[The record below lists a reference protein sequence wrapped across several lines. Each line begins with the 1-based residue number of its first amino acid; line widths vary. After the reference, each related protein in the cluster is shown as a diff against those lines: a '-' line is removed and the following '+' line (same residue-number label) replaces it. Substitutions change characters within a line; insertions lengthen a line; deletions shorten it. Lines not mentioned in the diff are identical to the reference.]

1 MENVSHK
8 RRIIITLIFISIIA
22 VLLIIKI
29 TQLHFSFRVIVNNK
43 NDVIKRGDIIDASGY
58 PLAISVY
65 KYSIF
70 ADPRKVTDPDTE
82 SLKLSSILSM
92 PQSEIKD
99 LLTRDKHF
107 VWIKRRVDDYV
118 IGKVKESS
126 LPGIY
131 VKKEYARA
139 YPEGMLASQVIGFVN
154 VDNIG
159 LEGIEYKYNDILL
172 RVDSYGQKEQKGLTV
187 QLTLDRAIQYIAQ
200 KAINTY
206 AKQVKPKK
214 AVAVVYEI
222 KTGKIL
228 ALALYPQ
235 FHPEYFYNYD
245 KSVLT
250 CFSIVDAFE
259 PGSTMKVFAAITLL
273 EHLPDALKR
282 TYICKG
288 SVDVY
293 DATIKCTKE
302 HGKVTLNDIITYS
315 CNAGI
320 IQAMQPIKKEYVYQ
334 TLTRFG
340 FGEKTGI
347 QLPGESQGILRNP
360 KQWSGL
366 SKYSMAIGQEI
377 SVTSVQLVAAF
388 GAIANNGI
396 YMYPQIVNQIQNS
409 NGEIVTNFFPKTKG
423 KILNETIA
431 KTILSMMHNVV
442 IEGTGKKAYVA
453 GYGTGGKTG
462 TAQKSLPQ
470 GGYIPDAY
478 VVSFVGIAPVDK
490 PDICILVMFDEP
502 AYGGSGGELAAPV
515 FSDIVKRVLPL
526 RGFGS
531 VSVNPTQAKSM
542 QYKPAKDDVL
552 PNFIGQTDTRVLRQ
566 LINLQHE
573 YPIQYIMKGSGKVVA
588 QDPKPGVPLKK
599 VTTIT
604 LVME

>member
-8 RRIIITLIFISIIA
+8 RRIILTLIFISTIA

-29 TQLHFSFRVIVNNK
+29 TQLHFSSRVIVNNK
-43 NDVIKRGDIIDASGY
+43 NDVVKRGDITDANGY
-58 PLAISVY
+58 PLAVSIY

-70 ADPRKVTDPDTE
+70 ADPRKVTDPETE
-82 SLKLSSILSM
+82 ALKLSSVLDM
-92 PQSEIKD
+92 PQSVIKD

-107 VWIKRRVDDYV
+107 VWIKRKVDDSV
-118 IGKVKESS
+118 IAKIKELS
-126 LPGIY
+126 LAGIY
-131 VKKEYARA
+131 IKKEYARA
-139 YPEGMLASQVIGFVN
+139 YPEGTLASQVIGFVN

-172 RVDSYGQKEQKGLTV
+172 RADTSSPKEPKGLTV
-187 QLTLDRAIQYIAQ
+187 QLTLDRTIQHIAQ
-200 KAINTY
+200 KALNMF
-206 AKQVKPKK
+206 AVQVKPKK

-222 KTGKIL
+222 KTGKVL

-235 FHPEYFYNYD
+235 FNPEYFYNYD
-245 KSVLT
+245 KSILT
-250 CFSIVDAFE
+250 CFSVVDAFE

-273 EHLPDALKR
+273 EHLPDALKK

-302 HGKVTLNDIITYS
+302 HGKVTLNEIITHS

-320 IQAMQPIKKEYVYQ
+320 IQAMQQIKKEYLYQ
-334 TLTRFG
+334 TLSRFG

-347 QLPGESQGILRNP
+347 QLPGESGGILRNP
-360 KQWSGL
+360 GQWSGL

-377 SVTSVQLVAAF
+377 SVTSVQLVSAF
-388 GAIANNGI
+388 GAIANNGV

-409 NGEIVTNFFPKTKG
+409 DGHTVTAYFPKTKG
-423 KILNETIA
+423 KILNPTIA
-431 KTILSMMHNVV
+431 RTLLSMMHNVV

-478 VVSFVGIAPVDK
+478 VVSFVGIAPVDN
-490 PDICILVMFDEP
+490 PDICILVMYDEP

-515 FSDIVKRVLPL
+515 FAEIAKRVLPL

-531 VSVNPTQAKSM
+531 VAINTVHAQPSKYKSVIN
-542 QYKPAKDDVL
+542 DVM
-552 PNFIGQTDTRVLRQ
+552 PDFIGQPETSALRH
-566 LINLQHE
+566 LIQLQHE
-573 YPIQYIMKGSGKVVA
+573 YPIQYIMKGKGKVVA

-599 VTTIT
+599 VSTIT
-604 LVME
+604 LVLE

>member
-118 IGKVKESS
+118 IGKVKELS

-206 AKQVKPKK
+206 AGQVKPKK

-273 EHLPDALKR
+273 EHQPDALKR

-388 GAIANNGI
+388 GAIANNGV

-431 KTILSMMHNVV
+431 KSILSMMHNVV

-453 GYGTGGKTG
+453 GYGIGGKTG

-478 VVSFVGIAPVDK
+478 VVSFVGIAPVDN

-531 VSVNPTQAKSM
+531 VTVNTTQAKSM

-552 PNFIGQTDTRVLRQ
+552 PNFIGQTDTRVLRH

-573 YPIQYIMKGSGKVVA
+573 YPIQYIMKGSGKVVS

>member
-8 RRIIITLIFISIIA
+8 RRIIITLIFISFIA

-29 TQLHFSFRVIVNNK
+29 TQLHFSSRVIVNNK

-70 ADPRKVTDPDTE
+70 ADPRKVTDPDAE
-82 SLKLSSILSM
+82 SLKLSPILSM

-107 VWIKRRVDDYV
+107 VWIKRKTDDSV
-118 IGKVKESS
+118 INKIKELS

-131 VKKEYARA
+131 IKKEYARA

-172 RVDSYGQKEQKGLTV
+172 RADSSGQKEQKGLTV

-206 AKQVKPKK
+206 AGLVKPKK

-245 KSVLT
+245 KSILT
-250 CFSIVDAFE
+250 CFSVVDAFE

-334 TLTRFG
+334 TLNRFG

-347 QLPGESQGILRNP
+347 QLPGESQGILRNL

>member
-22 VLLIIKI
+22 VLLIAKI
-29 TQLHFSFRVIVNNK
+29 TQLHFSSRVIVNNK
-43 NDVIKRGDIIDASGY
+43 NNFIKRGDIIDINGY
-58 PLAISVY
+58 PLAVSIY

-70 ADPRKVTDPDTE
+70 ADPRKVTDPE
-82 SLKLSSILSM
+82 NEALKLSSILGM
-92 PQSEIKD
+92 PQSELKD

-107 VWIKRRVDDYV
+107 VWIKRKVDDAIV
-118 IGKVKESS
+118 NKVKQLS

-131 VKKEYARA
+131 SKKEYARV
-139 YPEGMLASQVIGFVN
+139 YPEGDLAAQVIGFVN

-172 RVDSYGQKEQKGLTV
+172 RADSSSEKEEKGYTV
-187 QLTLDRAIQYIAQ
+187 QLTLDRTIQYIAQ

-206 AKQVKPKK
+206 AEQIKPKR
-214 AVAVVYEI
+214 AVAVVSEI

-235 FHPEYFYNYD
+235 FHPEYFNNYQ
-245 KSVLT
+245 KSILT
-250 CFSIVDAFE
+250 CFSVVDAFE
-259 PGSTMKVFAAITLL
+259 PGSTMKIFAAITLL

-282 TYICKG
+282 TYVCKG

-320 IQAMQPIKKEYVYQ
+320 IQAMQHIKKEQLYH

-340 FGEKTGI
+340 FGDKTGI

-388 GAIANNGI
+388 GAIANNGM

-409 NGEIVTNFFPKTKG
+409 DGETVTGFFPKTKG
-423 KILNETIA
+423 KILNDTVA
-431 KTILSMMHNVV
+431 RTILSMMHNVV

-478 VVSFVGIAPVDK
+478 VVSFVGIAPMDN
-490 PDICILVMFDEP
+490 PDICILIMFDEP
-502 AYGGSGGELAAPV
+502 KFGGSGGELAAPV
-515 FSDIVKRVLPL
+515 FGNIVKQVLPL
-526 RGFGS
+526 RGFGNTKVKSSPS
-531 VSVNPTQAKSM
+531 VATGYNPQKE
-542 QYKPAKDDVL
+542 DVV
-552 PNFIGQTDTRVLRQ
+552 PNFIGKTDTTALRQ
-566 LINLQHE
+566 LINLQRD
-573 YPIQYIMKGSGKVVA
+573 YPIHYIMKGSGRVVA
-588 QDPKPGVPLKK
+588 QDPKPGVLLKK
-599 VTTIT
+599 VTSIT

>member
-8 RRIIITLIFISIIA
+8 RRIIITLIFISCIA
-22 VLLIIKI
+22 VLLILKI
-29 TQLHFSFRVIVNNK
+29 TQLHFSSRVIVNNK
-43 NDVIKRGDIIDASGY
+43 HDIIQRGDIIDANGY
-58 PLAISVY
+58 PLAVSIY

-70 ADPRKVTDPDTE
+70 ADPRKVIDPDAE
-82 SLKLSSILSM
+82 SLKLSSILAI
-92 PQSEIKD
+92 PESEIKD

-107 VWIKRRVDDYV
+107 VWIKRKVDDNV
-118 IGKVKESS
+118 INKVKELS

-139 YPEGMLASQVIGFVN
+139 YPEGTLASQVIGFVN
-154 VDNIG
+154 IDNIG
-159 LEGIEYKYNDILL
+159 LEGIEYKYNDVLL
-172 RVDSYGQKEQKGLTV
+172 YTDSSGEKEQKGLTV
-187 QLTLDRAIQYIAQ
+187 QLTLDRAVQYIAQ

-206 AKQVKPKK
+206 AEKVKPKK

-222 KTGKIL
+222 KTGKII
-228 ALALYPQ
+228 ALAVHPQ

-250 CFSIVDAFE
+250 CFSVVDAFE
-259 PGSTMKVFAAITLL
+259 PGSTMKIFAAITLL

-302 HGKVTLNDIITYS
+302 HGKVSLNDIITYS

-320 IQAMQPIKKEYVYQ
+320 IQAMQPVKKEYLYQ

-347 QLPGESQGILRNP
+347 QLPGESQGILRNT

-396 YMYPQIVNQIQNS
+396 YMYPQIVNQIKNHY
-409 NGEIVTNFFPKTKG
+409 GETVTKFFPKTKG
-423 KILNETIA
+423 KIVNETIA

-442 IEGTGKKAYVA
+442 IEGTGKKAFVA

-478 VVSFVGIAPVDK
+478 VVSFVGIAPVDN

-515 FSDIVKRVLPL
+515 FSDIAKRVLPL

-531 VSVNPTQAKSM
+531 VTVNAMKAKPL
-542 QYKPAKDDVL
+542 QYKTFKEDVL
-552 PNFIGQTDTRVLRQ
+552 PDFIGQTDTTALRK
-566 LINLQHE
+566 LINLQHK
-573 YPIQYIMKGSGKVVA
+573 YPIQYIMKGKGKVVA

-604 LVME
+604 LVLE